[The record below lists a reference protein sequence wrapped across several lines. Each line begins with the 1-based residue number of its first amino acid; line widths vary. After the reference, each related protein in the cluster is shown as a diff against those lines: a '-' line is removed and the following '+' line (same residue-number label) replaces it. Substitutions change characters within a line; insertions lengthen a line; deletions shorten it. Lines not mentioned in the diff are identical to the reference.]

1 MMEEAACRAVGSTTR
16 AWRTSEYLSQQVII
30 SLSVMRFSLSA
41 PASDNDEEEDE
52 GEEERW
58 CAALVFIVSFLF
70 SFSFS
75 FSFFSF
81 SPFIHGDMSK
91 VSSNCSICI
100 ERNCVV
106 SFH

>member
-1 MMEEAACRAVGSTTR
+1 MVEEAACRAVGSTTR
-16 AWRTSEYLSQQVII
+16 AWRTSEYLLQQVII

-41 PASDNDEEEDE
+41 PASDDDEEEDE

-75 FSFFSF
+75 FFPF
-81 SPFIHGDMSK
+81 SPLIHGDMSK